1 MTMELNAIK
10 NHVLNHEYD
19 KINEWISI
27 NYTRL
32 FNPVVLKEIHPLLC
46 DCENLRLNNFSRL
59 IKAWIAFTYGDNI
72 ELNKILII
80 IDRQSLIDK
89 KEISLMDSLYA
100 LCGDLLSLS
109 NIDKITYG
117 HNALNIL
124 GDDQESLFFAN
135 ANLTLGQL
143 YSAKNSLHDAVDFFH
158 KAQMTFSRLDCEF
171 LAILADVNRMLNLF
185 KLGQYNDVIDN
196 ANRAL
201 HRFASFRQSDDD
213 SNSKT
218 DHLSFIYHLPIG
230 MALVEMGKLDASL
243 HHLNKFKATLDQLE
257 FFHMHGLIEWTY
269 LKALFLKKSYPI
281 LETELTRLR
290 KKFSAMNSIFLNAIF
305 DYYELL
311 VLFENSMDS
320 NPVTLEK
327 TVLLLE
333 NQADQMNF
341 ITVEM
346 KVELQLRGIYIF
358 FSKSE
363 INQLYESVRKM
374 NIIPLITIVTRLLN
388 QTEMDITHR
397 EIEILELAAKGLSN
411 EAIGKELFIATGT
424 VKWHL
429 NNLYSKLNVKN
440 RVQAIEKVKSLN
452 IKLNNF

>member
-32 FNPVVLKEIHPLLC
+32 FNPVELKEIHPLLC
-46 DCENLRLNNFSRL
+46 KCENTKLNNFSRL
-59 IKAWIAFTYGDNI
+59 IKAWIAFTYGDNF

-80 IDRQSLIDK
+80 MDRQPLYEK
-89 KEISLMDSLYA
+89 NEISLMDSLLA

-109 NIDKITYG
+109 TADKIKYG

-124 GDDQESLFFAN
+124 GDDHDSLFYAN

-143 YSAKNSLHDAVDFFH
+143 YSAKNSYHDAVDYFH

-171 LAILADVNRMLNLF
+171 LAILADVNRLLNLF
-185 KLGQYNDVIDN
+185 KLGEYIVVIDD

-201 HRFASFRQSDDD
+201 HRFASFIQSEDNT
-213 SNSKT
+213 NSKK
-218 DHLSFIYHLPIG
+218 DGLSFIYHLPIG
-230 MALVEMGKLDASL
+230 MSLVEMGKLDVSL
-243 HHLNKFKATLDQLE
+243 HHLSKFKDTLDQLS

-290 KKFSAMNSIFLNAIF
+290 KKFGAMNSLFLNAIF

-311 VLFENSMDS
+311 ISFENSKDS

-333 NQADQMNF
+333 KQADQMNF

-346 KVELQLRGIYIF
+346 KIELQVRGLHIF

-363 INQLYESVRKM
+363 INQLYESVKKL
-374 NIIPLITIVTRLLN
+374 NIIPLLKIVTRLLN

-397 EIEILELAAKGLSN
+397 EIEILELAARGLSN
-411 EAIGKELFIATGT
+411 DAIGKELFITTGT

-429 NNLYSKLNVKN
+429 NNLYSKLNVRN

-452 IKLNNF
+452 IKLNN

>member
-1 MTMELNAIK
+1 MTMELNALKK
-10 NHVLNHEYD
+10 NIFTHEYD
-19 KINEWISI
+19 EINEWIST

-59 IKAWIAFTYGDNI
+59 IKAWISFTYGDNI

-80 IDRQSLIDK
+80 MDRQSLVEK
-89 KEISLMDSLYA
+89 NEISLMDSLYA
-100 LCGDLLSLS
+100 LCGDLISLS
-109 NIDKITYG
+109 IVDKITYG

-124 GDDQESLFFAN
+124 GDDHESLFFAN

-143 YSAKNSLHDAVDFFH
+143 YSAKNSYHDAVNYFN
-158 KAQMTFSRLDCEF
+158 KAHRAFSKLDCEF
-171 LAILADVNRMLNLF
+171 LAILADVNRLLNMF
-185 KLGQYNDVIDN
+185 KLGEYNVVIDD

-201 HRFASFRQSDDD
+201 HRFASFRQSEVNND
-213 SNSKT
+213 SQMDS
-218 DHLSFIYHLPIG
+218 LSFIYHLPIG
-230 MALVEMGKLDASL
+230 MSLVEMGKLDVSL
-243 HHLNKFKATLDQLE
+243 HHLSKFKDNLDPLE

-269 LKALFLKKSYPI
+269 LKALFLKKAYPI
-281 LETELTRLR
+281 LETELIRLR
-290 KKFSAMNSIFLNAIF
+290 KKFGAMNSIFISVIF

-311 VLFENSMDS
+311 ISYESSMDS

-333 NQADQMNF
+333 KHADQMNF

-346 KVELQLRGIYIF
+346 MIELQLRGIHIF

-363 INQLYESVRKM
+363 INQLYDSVRNF
-374 NIIPLITIVTRLLN
+374 NIIPLISIVTRLLN

-397 EIEILELAAKGLSN
+397 EIEILELAARGLSN
-411 EAIGKELFIATGT
+411 DAIGKELFITTGT

-429 NNLYSKLNVKN
+429 NNLYSKLNVRN

-452 IKLNNF
+452 IKLNT